1 MSQDGSVA
9 PKERVNIKYIATAG
23 DQQSEVE
30 LPLKTV
36 VIGDFKGHS
45 EDTPIEDRDAVSV
58 DKNNFESVLQASGL
72 KIETRVE
79 NRLSDEENPQELDV
93 SLSIQSLSDF
103 SPDAIGR
110 QVPELN
116 KLIELREA
124 LLSLKGPL
132 GNVPAFRTR
141 LQTLLASD
149 QSREQL
155 LNELQLLDPEAAVE
169 SE

>member
-23 DQQSEVE
+23 EQQSEVE

-79 NRLSDEENPQELDV
+79 NRLSEEENPQELDI

-110 QVPELN
+110 QVPELK
-116 KLIELREA
+116 KLIKLREA

-132 GNVPAFRTR
+132 GNVPAFRSR